1 VPENNEQQQA
11 GIIHRAEG
19 VTPAERYLK
28 WLCERTFLSLWSYPA
43 VYRDQ
48 GQSRSGGDGKEVCDL
63 LVVFENHIIIFSDKD
78 CTFPNT
84 GNLVQ
89 DWSRWFRAAVLKS
102 AQQVWGAERWIRS
115 YPDRLFTDRRC
126 QHSFPLDLPDL
137 DRAVFHRIVVAH
149 DSSDRCREEL
159 GGSGSLLLVPRITG
173 SMHYTGGT
181 SSITPLAIGEI
192 DPLKGFVH
200 VLDDTTLGILLG
212 TLDTVTDFV
221 DYLTKKERLITGGRL
236 IAAAGEEE
244 LLAYYLKWTND
255 QEKHDFILPAGITA
269 IALDEGGWEAFA
281 RNPQRLAQLEADKIS
296 YAWDGL
302 IEAFNKHILAG
313 TQHFTNTSTTA
324 QRDQVMRFLA
334 REPRL
339 RRRMLASTARS
350 EYLGSILGD
359 TAGKSYGETPEKYQT
374 RCTRTLLEAM
384 QTTPRSHRRTLVSLP
399 ASPGDP
405 YYVFL
410 LVAHPEDIEYEN
422 YRVGRRNLL
431 EACCLVT
438 KLRFPA
444 ALDIVG
450 IATEPMSN
458 LDALSSEDA
467 MYFDCL
473 GYFAHPRQY

>member
-1 VPENNEQQQA
+1 
-11 GIIHRAEG
+11 
-19 VTPAERYLK
+19 
-28 WLCERTFLSLWSYPA
+28 
-43 VYRDQ
+43 
-48 GQSRSGGDGKEVCDL
+48 
-63 LVVFENHIIIFSDKD
+63 
-78 CTFPNT
+78 
-84 GNLVQ
+84 
-89 DWSRWFRAAVLKS
+89 
-102 AQQVWGAERWIRS
+102 
-115 YPDRLFTDRRC
+115 
-126 QHSFPLDLPDL
+126 
-137 DRAVFHRIVVAH
+137 
-149 DSSDRCREEL
+149 
-159 GGSGSLLLVPRITG
+159 
-173 SMHYTGGT
+173 
-181 SSITPLAIGEI
+181 
-192 DPLKGFVH
+192 
-200 VLDDTTLGILLG
+200 
-212 TLDTVTDFV
+212 
-221 DYLTKKERLITGGRL
+221 LITGGRL

>member
-1 VPENNEQQQA
+1 
-11 GIIHRAEG
+11 
-19 VTPAERYLK
+19 
-28 WLCERTFLSLWSYPA
+28 
-43 VYRDQ
+43 
-48 GQSRSGGDGKEVCDL
+48 
-63 LVVFENHIIIFSDKD
+63 
-78 CTFPNT
+78 
-84 GNLVQ
+84 
-89 DWSRWFRAAVLKS
+89 
-102 AQQVWGAERWIRS
+102 
-115 YPDRLFTDRRC
+115 
-126 QHSFPLDLPDL
+126 
-137 DRAVFHRIVVAH
+137 
-149 DSSDRCREEL
+149 
-159 GGSGSLLLVPRITG
+159 
-173 SMHYTGGT
+173 
-181 SSITPLAIGEI
+181 
-192 DPLKGFVH
+192 
-200 VLDDTTLGILLG
+200 
-212 TLDTVTDFV
+212 
-221 DYLTKKERLITGGRL
+221 
-236 IAAAGEEE
+236 
-244 LLAYYLKWTND
+244 
-255 QEKHDFILPAGITA
+255 
-269 IALDEGGWEAFA
+269 
-281 RNPQRLAQLEADKIS
+281 
-296 YAWDGL
+296 
-302 IEAFNKHILAG
+302 
-313 TQHFTNTSTTA
+313 
-324 QRDQVMRFLA
+324 
-334 REPRL
+334 
-339 RRRMLASTARS
+339 MLASTARS